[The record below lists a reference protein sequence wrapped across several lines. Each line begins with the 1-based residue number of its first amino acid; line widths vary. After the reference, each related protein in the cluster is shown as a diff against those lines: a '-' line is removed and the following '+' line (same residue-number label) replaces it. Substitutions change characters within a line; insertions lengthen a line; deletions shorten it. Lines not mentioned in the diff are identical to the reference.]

1 MAKKAKFEEAL
12 GKLEQIVQ
20 RLEKGEESLEES
32 LKLFEEGMKL
42 AKLCS
47 LRLEEA
53 QRKVEILKRTED
65 GKLKR
70 QPFPAQENGE
80 TGDEETKPDNDAQ
93 LML

>member
-1 MAKKAKFEEAL
+1 MAKKPNFEEAL
-12 GKLEQIVQ
+12 KKLEQTVQ
-20 RLEKGEESLEES
+20 RLEKGETSLEES
-32 LKLFEEGMKL
+32 LKLFEGGMKL

-70 QPFPAQENGE
+70 EPFPAQENGE
-80 TGDEETKPDNDAQ
+80 TEGKEIKPDNDDQ
-93 LML
+93 LLL

>member
-1 MAKKAKFEEAL
+1 MAKKANFEEAL
-12 GKLEQIVQ
+12 KKLEQTVQ
-20 RLEKGEESLEES
+20 RLEKGEISLEES

-70 QPFPAQENGE
+70 EPFPAQENGE
-80 TGDEETKPDNDAQ
+80 TDGKETKPDDDSQ
-93 LML
+93 LLL

>member
-1 MAKKAKFEEAL
+1 MAKKTNFEEAL
-12 GKLEQIVQ
+12 RKLEQTVQ
-20 RLEKGEESLEES
+20 RLEKGEASLEES

-70 QPFPAQENGE
+70 EPFPAQENGE
-80 TGDEETKPDNDAQ
+80 TDGEETKSDNDSQ
-93 LML
+93 LLL

>member
-1 MAKKAKFEEAL
+1 MAKKANFEEAL
-12 GKLEQIVQ
+12 KKLEQTVQ
-20 RLEKGEESLEES
+20 RLEKGEASLEES

-70 QPFPAQENGE
+70 EPFHAQENGGTAE
-80 TGDEETKPDNDAQ
+80 EETKPDNDAQ
-93 LML
+93 LLL